1 MWTHYRWLPLVQGGV
16 KTFCNEVTVEM
27 SPTLKNTQPVDRL
40 MELMKTLCSEPHP
53 PIILGSFLADEL
65 EVEFLSNETGQK
77 SLKTR
82 KEVGTKEKG
91 ECNKIIRC
99 QRYIQSSR
107 SEEATSWRKRARD
120 NPNRLNN
127 LL

>member
-1 MWTHYRWLPLVQGGV
+1 
-16 KTFCNEVTVEM
+16 M

-82 KEVGTKEKG
+82 KEIGTKEKG

-99 QRYIQSSR
+99 QRYVPSSR
-107 SEEATSWRKRARD
+107 SEEATS
-120 NPNRLNN
+120 
-127 LL
+127 